1 MTEHGAVGLSGRLKK
16 KVIRAN
22 PWWKRLW
29 RFFVRL

>member
-1 MTEHGAVGLSGRLKK
+1 MNGAVGLRGDLSK

-22 PWWKRLW
+22 PWWRRLW